1 MKQLITTLPKIF
13 ASRAFF
19 FVVLGF
25 FVLQALWIALT
36 ALYPMAFD
44 EDFHFGIIQIY
55 AAHWS
60 PFLTEHP
67 ANADAFGAIVR
78 DPSYFYHYLMSFP
91 YRLFQHLVGDETTR
105 IILLRIINVALF
117 AYALVIFRRVLLRI
131 THSNAFTHVAI
142 AILTFVPIVPQ
153 LAAHV
158 NYDNLLMVLVAWCF
172 LLVTDIHRQFNAGR
186 FDTRPLLI
194 LLALCLFT
202 SIVKYAFLPIFAGIV
217 LFVAIDAWRNFG
229 ALSTLRA
236 AASKNYKVLATRTKV
251 GLVIVLLITGGLFF
265 QRFGVNTVLY
275 HTPIPSC
282 EKVLAVENCMAYGPW
297 ARDHQLA
304 QTKGDVD
311 PNPLAY
317 SFSWFRGLWWRLFFA
332 VNGPL
337 HSYTNYP
344 PLPFPATAA
353 LALAGTMVILIC
365 THFRRIFAGQPLVQF
380 AAIVTA
386 VYCASLWLEDY
397 KMYLET
403 GQPVA
408 INGRY
413 LIPVLL
419 LMAVVGW
426 RAFHVALAKWPRAKV
441 IAATLVLAC
450 FIYGGGVFTYILRSD
465 ATWYFPNHSAVRAND
480 AARSVID
487 PLIYQG
493 SKQTDGSQP

>member
-1 MKQLITTLPKIF
+1 MKQLLTTLSSLF

-19 FVVLGF
+19 IATLVF
-25 FVLQALWIALT
+25 FSIQALWIAVT

-55 AAHWS
+55 ATHWS

-91 YRLFQHLVGDETTR
+91 YRLLQHLASDETTR
-105 IILLRIINVALF
+105 IIILRSINVALF
-117 AYALVIFRRVLLRI
+117 VYALTVFRKVLLRI
-131 THSNAFTHVAI
+131 THSSAFSNVAI
-142 AILTFVPIVPQ
+142 AILTFIPIVPQ
-153 LAAHV
+153 LAAHI

-172 LLVTDIHRQFNAGR
+172 LLVTDMNRQFNAGR
-186 FDTRPLLI
+186 VDIRTLSI
-194 LLALCLFT
+194 LFALCLFT
-202 SIVKYAFLPIFAGIV
+202 SIVKYAFLPIFAGIGMFV
-217 LFVAIDAWRNFG
+217 LYDAWRNFG
-229 ALSTLRA
+229 GWPKLRTALGA
-236 AASKNYKVLATRTKV
+236 NYKTLATRTKV
-251 GLVIVLLITGGLFF
+251 GLVIALLLTGGLFF
-265 QRFGVNTVLY
+265 QRFGVNTILY

-282 EKVLAVENCMAYGPW
+282 EKVLPIENCSAYGPW
-297 ARDHQLA
+297 NRDYNLA
-304 QTKGDVD
+304 QTKGSVD

-317 SFSWFRGLWWRLFFA
+317 SFSWFKGLWWRLFFA

-337 HSYTNYP
+337 QLYTNYP

-353 LALAGTMVILIC
+353 LGLAAAMVIVGIIYARQM
-365 THFRRIFAGQPLVQF
+365 FRDQPL
-380 AAIVTA
+380 IVFSGMVVG
-386 VYCASLWLEDY
+386 VYCVSLWIEDY
-397 KMYLET
+397 KMFLET

-419 LMAVVGW
+419 LMAVLGW
-426 RAFHVALAKWPRAKV
+426 RAFHIALRRAPQLKAAAAV
-441 IAATLVLAC
+441 IVLVC

-465 ATWYFPNHSAVRAND
+465 ASWYFPNNAAVKMNS
-480 AARSVID
+480 AAREVIA
-487 PLIYQG
+487 PIIFEG